1 MDAFDD
7 LSSPPSALLSVIQNG
22 WISAGIKQSVR
33 EGREREEGGRER
45 GEGER
50 ERGYYNVASLI
61 HVFLDYTDAQ
71 YCCVVDIKGQEKC
84 IKGTVMVLSMYILV
98 FLFCHPIA

>member
-33 EGREREEGGRER
+33 EGRDGERGGRER
-45 GEGER
+45 GH
-50 ERGYYNVASLI
+50 YNLALLI
-61 HVFLDYTDAQ
+61 HVFLDYTDA
-71 YCCVVDIKGQEKC
+71 
-84 IKGTVMVLSMYILV
+84 
-98 FLFCHPIA
+98 